1 MREPAQSFV
10 SGFGH
15 PLSQITQP
23 ESEDENLSGL
33 GPPLN
38 SPALLKAA
46 GRSNDI
52 AVVTVRVSGAF
63 RAGWWR
69 LTSV

>member
-23 ESEDENLSGL
+23 EREDENLSGL

-38 SPALLKAA
+38 PPALLKAA
-46 GRSNDI
+46 G
-52 AVVTVRVSGAF
+52 
-63 RAGWWR
+63 
-69 LTSV
+69 